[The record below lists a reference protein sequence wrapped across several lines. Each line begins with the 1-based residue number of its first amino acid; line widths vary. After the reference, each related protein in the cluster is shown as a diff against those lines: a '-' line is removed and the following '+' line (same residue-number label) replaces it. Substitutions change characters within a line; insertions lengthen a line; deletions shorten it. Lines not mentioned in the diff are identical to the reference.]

1 MTQPPLDLLRE
12 ARNLTSLLV
21 IVLAGP
27 DADTR
32 FAKWRLERRRR

>member
-27 DADTR
+27 
-32 FAKWRLERRRR
+32 RRGHKVRQMAS